1 MSVVKGRKGFQ
12 KGVVTN
18 PTGRKKGAYS
28 PLRRKLMEL
37 RELASEKVQEAFNDL
52 WRDFKAGDPLAK
64 QIYFKEL
71 VSAPKEWLNEINTT
85 DIPKELNNAEDLTKC
100 MLAVAEKLANV
111 DTMSN
116 DEAHNLVK
124 TLNSI
129 KMSEAID
136 QISTIIESRESLME
150 KVDKIQRVID
160 YVESQ
165 KKAENM

>member
-1 MSVVKGRKGFQ
+1 MNKKVNSSHFKPGI
-12 KGVVTN
+12 VTN
-18 PTGRKKGAYS
+18 PNGRPKGSMNELKKRS
-28 PLRRKLMEL
+28 LELRKL
-37 RELASEKVQEAFNDL
+37 ASQDVDKAYKIIWGALEAKES
-52 WRDFKAGDPLAK
+52 WAH

-71 VSAPKEWLNEINTT
+71 VPFNKEWLGEINTI
-85 DIPKELNNAEDLTKC
+85 DIPKELKNAEDLTKC
-100 MLAVAEKLANV
+100 MIAVAEKLANA

-129 KMSEAID
+129 KMSEAMD

-160 YVESQ
+160 YVETQ
-165 KKAENM
+165 KKA